1 MKQRHKRISE
11 AAQGAQAT
19 QALTTEE
26 QQFLEAIKSSP
37 EMVCK
42 NKGIF
47 TVNATD
53 QETALAASIIQKLLP
68 GVDPYKKHINVVLEK
83 YDEEL

>member
-1 MKQRHKRISE
+1 MKQRTKRLSE
-11 AAQGAQAT
+11 AIQGVQAT

-37 EMVCK
+37 DMVCK

-53 QETALAASIIQKLLP
+53 QQKEMAESIIKKLLP
-68 GVDPYKKHINVVLEK
+68 GLDPYKKHINIVLEK
-83 YDEEL
+83 EDEKL